1 MAGILKLSIRE
12 LKVKKLFSL
21 LMLLVCVVAMHT
33 VLSSITNAAS
43 TAYQQMIF
51 ERNIG
56 YDLDSVLHLDYQY
69 TEETLEFTEILAKYR
84 AYIAALDGVEAVG
97 MLDVAGTYFSELNR
111 SAEYREINSK
121 IIAGSVYENYPAGV
135 RILSIDEP
143 LLGLVKGG
151 VSAFSQPSGN
161 RLPIYASELFQDVLP
176 IGTILTEERTGTQ
189 YEIMGFVPVGSKWID
204 ENDLI
209 RFPMVSMDGWF
220 VAPFSAESETDIITQ
235 LSCLHNTYILLAGG
249 ADIDALKQAIA
260 AYPEQHGFQT
270 TAYTLAEEYEVY
282 HGETQS
288 LTVRQIGL
296 AVFISVMALTSI
308 TVVFTTNALLKR
320 RQYGI
325 LLASGFTQRN
335 ITAGIAA
342 EITMVVFPSTVLS
355 WLVKLVEF
363 ERGTDPFRNVL
374 LEAHIRYTLPVCVL
388 IAAALIGIA
397 ALLPAIKVFQYQ
409 PSELIGGDEHGAD

>member
-1 MAGILKLSIRE
+1 MAGKQKKYDRE
-12 LKVKKLFSL
+12 LLLIAFAGIKLLESSTKIVQPDNISASMVDESL
-21 LMLLVCVVAMHT
+21 
-33 VLSSITNAAS
+33 
-43 TAYQQMIF
+43 
-51 ERNIG
+51 
-56 YDLDSVLHLDYQY
+56 
-69 TEETLEFTEILAKYR
+69 
-84 AYIAALDGVEAVG
+84 IAQLDGSVWSGAHSATVAVKQDG
-97 MLDVAGTYFSELNR
+97 QEQTYLFFYLTDNRWDDLVTSSKAFSEYTL
-111 SAEYREINSK
+111 
-121 IIAGSVYENYPAGV
+121 
-135 RILSIDEP
+135 
-143 LLGLVKGG
+143 
-151 VSAFSQPSGN
+151 
-161 RLPIYASELFQDVLP
+161 
-176 IGTILTEERTGTQ
+176 
-189 YEIMGFVPVGSKWID
+189 
-204 ENDLI
+204 
-209 RFPMVSMDGWF
+209 
-220 VAPFSAESETDIITQ
+220 TQ
-235 LSCLHNTYILLAGG
+235 LSCLYNTYILLAGG

-325 LLASGFTQRN
+325 LLASGFTRRN

-374 LEAHIRYTLPVCVL
+374 LEAHIRYTLPVCLL